1 MVTSMKTMAG
11 TKVATSYFANRES
24 VFIIAEAGVNHN
36 GDLSL
41 ARQLIDAAAEAGA
54 DAVKFQ
60 TFKAEKLVSRVAKKA
75 DYQLQTTEKS
85 ESQLEMIKKL
95 ELDKAAHLKLLEYCR
110 EKGIMFL
117 SSPFDYE
124 SADLLDELGVAFA
137 KIPSGELINLPFL
150 KYIAA
155 KQKPMIMSTG
165 MANIAEVAEALEAIY
180 STGNTDVIVLHCVTE
195 YPAPLEDTNLRA
207 MLTLKDTF
215 KVPVGYSD
223 HTLGI
228 EVPIAAV
235 ALGARVIEKHF
246 TLDKT
251 MEGPDHK
258 ASLEPAELK
267 LMVQSIRNVE
277 KALGDGVKKPAAC
290 EVRNMAVA
298 RKSLVAAEDLL
309 KGTVLTREML
319 VVKRPGDGIEPK
331 FSEKVLG
338 FTLNRDVRRDE
349 VIKWDDLK

>member
-1 MVTSMKTMAG
+1 MG
-11 TKVATSYFANRES
+11 TSYFAERES

-36 GDLSL
+36 GDLNL

-95 ELDKAAHLKLLEYCR
+95 ELDRAAHLDLLGYCQQ
-110 EKGIMFL
+110 KGIMFL

-124 SADLLDELGVAFA
+124 SADLLDELGVVFA

-150 KYIAA
+150 RYIAA
-155 KQKPMIMSTG
+155 KHKPMIVSTG
-165 MANIAEVAEALEAIY
+165 MANIAEVSEALETIY
-180 STGNTDVIVLHCVTE
+180 ATGNTDVVVLHCVTE

-207 MLTLKDTF
+207 MQTLRDTF

-228 EVPIAAV
+228 EIPVAAV

-290 EVRNMAVA
+290 EVCNMAVA
-298 RKSLVAAEDLL
+298 RKSLVAADDLPA
-309 KGTVLTREML
+309 GTVLTKDML

-331 FSEKVLG
+331 FYEKILG
-338 FTLNRDVRRDE
+338 FKLNRDVRRDE
-349 VIKWDDLK
+349 VLKWEDLK